1 MDNYLVNNGHFILS
15 NTPIMRA
22 GNRGFQYADGLFES
36 IRVIH
41 GKPLFLSDHLNR
53 LFEGANALQLHLP
66 ETWSIAF
73 FEDLFQK
80 LIALNNITSGRARL
94 SVFRAFGGNYLPLE
108 KDVEYLLE
116 LYPMEEEA
124 FELNKNGL
132 AVDTYENEIKHNT
145 HLANFKTLNAQLY
158 VLARIDASSRN
169 LDDALLLN
177 DAKHII
183 EASSS
188 NLFFVK
194 NEQLYTP
201 PLADGAVGGIMR
213 MQLINLA
220 IELGV
225 PVFECH
231 ITPALLL
238 DADEIFLSNAIKG
251 IQWVVSFRNKRY
263 FHKLSNY
270 LLSQLNVLATNLVMD
285 LPETE

>member
-1 MDNYLVNNGHFILS
+1 MDNYLVNNGHFVLS

-41 GKPLFLSDHLNR
+41 GKPLFLTDHLNR
-53 LFEGANALQLHLP
+53 LFEGASVLQLKLP
-66 ETWSIAF
+66 ETWSLTF

-80 LIALNNITSGRARL
+80 LIALNNIKAGRARL
-94 SVFRAFGGNYLPLE
+94 SVFRAFGGTYLPLE
-108 KDVEYLLE
+108 KDVEYILE
-116 LYPMEEEA
+116 LYPIEEEV
-124 FELNKNGL
+124 FTLNKNGL
-132 AVDTYENEIKHNT
+132 AVDTYENQIKHKT
-145 HLANFKTLNAQLY
+145 HLSNYKTLNAQLY

-177 DAKHII
+177 ETNQII
-183 EASSS
+183 EATSS

-194 NEQLYTP
+194 NERLYTS
-201 PLADGAVGGIMR
+201 PLSDGAVGGIMR

-231 ITPALLL
+231 ITPELLL
-238 DADEIFLSNAIKG
+238 DADEIFMSNAIKG

-263 FHKLSNY
+263 FHKMSNY
-270 LLSQLNVLATNLVMD
+270 LLSQLNELATNLVMD

>member
-53 LFEGANALQLHLP
+53 LFEGAEALQLKLP
-66 ETWSIAF
+66 EKWSVTF

-80 LIALNNITSGRARL
+80 LIALNNINSGRARL
-94 SVFRAFGGNYLPLE
+94 SVFRAFGGNYLPVQ

-116 LYPMEEEA
+116 LYPLADEV

-132 AVDTYENEIKHNT
+132 SIDTFNTLVKHKNP
-145 HLANFKTLNAQLY
+145 LASFKTLNAQLY
-158 VLARIDASSRN
+158 VLARMDAATRS
-169 LDDALLLN
+169 LDDALILN
-177 DAKHII
+177 EEKQII

-194 NEQLYTP
+194 NEGLYTP
-201 PLADGAVGGIMR
+201 PLSDGGVGGIMR

-220 IELGV
+220 IELGI

-231 ITPALLL
+231 VTPGLLL
-238 DADEIFLSNAIKG
+238 DAEEIFLSNAVSG
-251 IQWVVSFRNKRY
+251 VQWVVSFRNKRY
-263 FHKLSNY
+263 YHKLSSY
-270 LLSQLNVLATNLVMD
+270 LIAQLNILATNLVTD
-285 LPETE
+285 LPGTE